1 MFTKHI
7 LFIISSIV
15 LFIIVYFLVYQQV
28 YSGGYPS
35 DTREHITIL
44 YRYIYE
50 QGYYIAH
57 PLWHITRY
65 LLSKI
70 LFISVEYGVI
80 ITSSL
85 YVLLWYTIVYLFITQ
100 KLDNLYSTNILVF
113 ISLVIVLIAPLTIPW
128 YYKIIFQGQGSPNI
142 WHNVTLW
149 SVKPFALLSIWFT
162 IDGLDTKNK
171 KLLLWAGLFSII
183 SIFAKPSFIIM
194 FLPAL
199 LIYAIAMKIY
209 RDRYFI
215 IFYLTIATISVMILL
230 YQYSHTFNQSEGKIV
245 IDFLGVWS
253 LSSIN
258 IPISIALALA
268 FPLAFVL
275 LKSDI
280 LNDRYI
286 LISWIMIFIS
296 LCYYTIFAQTGRFY
310 SHANFSWSYM
320 IAMSLLYLFS
330 IVKFFTLFHTLH
342 IVKKY
347 TLLALLSIQS
357 LIGIYYF
364 IHVLM
369 GQNPIYI
376 SFYWS

>member
-1 MFTKHI
+1 MKHL

-15 LFIIVYFLVYQQV
+15 LFTIVYFLVYQQV

-35 DTREHITIL
+35 DIREHITIL

-57 PLWHITRY
+57 PLWHITSY
-65 LLSKI
+65 LLSTI

-100 KLDNLYSTNILVF
+100 KLDDLYNTNILVF
-113 ISLVIVLIAPLTIPW
+113 ISLVVVLIGPLSIPW
-128 YYKIIFQGQGSPNI
+128 YYKVIFHGQGSPNI

-162 IDGLDTKNK
+162 VEGIDTKNR
-171 KLLLWAGLFSII
+171 KLLLWAGIFTII
-183 SIFAKPSFIIM
+183 SIFAKPSFIII

-199 LIYAIAMKIY
+199 LIYAIAMKLY
-209 RDRYFI
+209 KDYYFI
-215 IFYLTIATISVMILL
+215 SYFLTISSLSIAVLI
-230 YQYSHTFNQSEGKIV
+230 YQYSHTFNQDEGKII

-253 LSSIN
+253 LSSLN
-258 IPISIALALA
+258 IPISIFLALA
-268 FPLAFVL
+268 FPLIFVL
-275 LKSDI
+275 MRLEI
-280 LNDRYI
+280 LNERYI
-286 LISWIMIFIS
+286 MISWIMIFIS
-296 LCYYTIFAQTGRFY
+296 IIYYTLFAQTGRFY

-330 IVKFFTLFHTLH
+330 IVRFFTIYYDLSKF
-342 IVKKY
+342 KRY
-347 TLLALLSIQS
+347 TLLILLMVQT
-357 LIGIYYF
+357 LIGIYYLV
-364 IHVLM
+364 HMLM
-369 GQNPIYI
+369 GQNPLYI
-376 SFYWS
+376 NFYWS